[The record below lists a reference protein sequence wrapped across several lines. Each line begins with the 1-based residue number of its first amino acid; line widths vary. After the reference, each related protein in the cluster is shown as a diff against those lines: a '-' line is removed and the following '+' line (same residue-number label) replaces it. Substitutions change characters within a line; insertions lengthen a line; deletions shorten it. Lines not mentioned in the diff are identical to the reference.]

1 MGKQRVTQ
9 LLEQL
14 KENQAKD
21 LENAAA
27 IYTVAQIA
35 VDELHQSS
43 TLPAQ
48 LASATL
54 PVVNDINKNEL
65 IKRYG
70 SFNGCRKAA
79 KEAGIQFKKTPSWL
93 QLEAAFRYQEAYE
106 KLVKM
111 YMQAYPNEHLSG
123 VSFTIYLGQ
132 VKRPI

>member
-27 IYTVAQIA
+27 IYTIAQIA
-35 VDELHQSS
+35 VDELHQGS
-43 TLPAQ
+43 TLPDQ
-48 LASATL
+48 LASAAL
-54 PVVNDINKNEL
+54 PVVNDISKNEL

-79 KEAGIQFKKTPSWL
+79 KKAGIQFKKTPSWL

-106 KLVKM
+106 KLIQM
-111 YMQAYPNEHLSG
+111 YVQTHPNEHLSG
-123 VSFTIYLGQ
+123 VSFTISL
-132 VKRPI
+132 K